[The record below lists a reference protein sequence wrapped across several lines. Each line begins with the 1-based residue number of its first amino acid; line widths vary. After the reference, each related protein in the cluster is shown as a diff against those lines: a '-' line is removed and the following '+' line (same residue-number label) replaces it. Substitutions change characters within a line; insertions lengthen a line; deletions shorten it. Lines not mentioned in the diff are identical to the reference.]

1 MIGKTIKQARLSK
14 KISRSKLSRQIG
26 ISVNQIENIENGKSE
41 SITKSTRK
49 LIEVLGLEIEIKQK

>member
-1 MIGKTIKQARLSK
+1 MIGSTIKQARLSK